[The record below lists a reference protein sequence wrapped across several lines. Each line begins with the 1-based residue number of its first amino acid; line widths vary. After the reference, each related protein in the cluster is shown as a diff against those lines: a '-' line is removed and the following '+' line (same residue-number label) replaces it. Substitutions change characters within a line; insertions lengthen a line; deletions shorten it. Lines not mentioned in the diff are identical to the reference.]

1 MVRPS
6 IDIGTLSHVFAVLLY
21 PVANT
26 MASKVLSFLPSNS
39 TVLPSILEIFPST
52 WKEKQTWINWRRNI
66 TYIFFH
72 MRNMLTFIVPFL
84 IKLIV
89 PTSITADR
97 PVFAFWRRGPNFG
110 LTIPCFERSPNTKFD
125 NLTRRPSTT
134 FAGMCWTKV
143 MPNRIISFVTTCTC
157 KHTTCHT
164 HIYFCK
170 STAAYIDKY
179 RAFMFLE
186 LSPFK
191 KN

>member
-1 MVRPS
+1 
-6 IDIGTLSHVFAVLLY
+6 
-21 PVANT
+21 
-26 MASKVLSFLPSNS
+26 
-39 TVLPSILEIFPST
+39 
-52 WKEKQTWINWRRNI
+52 
-66 TYIFFH
+66 
-72 MRNMLTFIVPFL
+72 MLTLIVPFL

-191 KN
+191 KKLNRSVPKKMILELSLYIFSCIYHLPTENLWEIWALFMSALLPRTNKNTIN